1 MSAEPQF
8 QNPVVNGV
16 VELTPEEV
24 EREFDAEARR
34 TLGMSGEEFRTR
46 WLNGEFADQDCGP
59 VWRVAFYLGGLAP
72 ES

>member
-34 TLGMSGEEFRTR
+34 TLGMSGDEFRAR
-46 WLNGEFADQDCGP
+46 WLRGEFADQDTGP
-59 VWRVAFYLGGLAP
+59 VWRVAFYLGGLSP
-72 ES
+72 TD